1 MDAQA
6 KQMLQDVGSQL
17 DAGVFPRVKNGG
29 FVMPSEL
36 PRPPQSVGLEKKDVE
51 RQERPEGKRP
61 AWEPGPRRGEP
72 RWRSRGP
79 WQQWASG
86 ARPWA
91 AGDAAPLVGT
101 AGRAAYGQE
110 LSALQKIYPG
120 VQLWEQEQGVWVLV
134 ESGLFPGLRQHAV
147 FLVGVSYL
155 RAAVRS
161 WAFWGDPLAV
171 PSWIGP
177 RHTNFPDGSICAFEP
192 SDGTWLFGEPL
203 VALLD
208 LYTVW
213 AVRHLHLQT
222 FGRWP
227 GPQAVHMPYERVLE
241 LNADEHCGCGESNRR
256 YGECCRGKDLTRK
269 RIKDAVEFFF
279 WSGGVLRSPPAPV
292 ERFVHERQ
300 GVEAL
305 ADWLHR

>member
-1 MDAQA
+1 M
-6 KQMLQDVGSQL
+6 
-17 DAGVFPRVKNGG
+17 
-29 FVMPSEL
+29 
-36 PRPPQSVGLEKKDVE
+36 
-51 RQERPEGKRP
+51 
-61 AWEPGPRRGEP
+61 
-72 RWRSRGP
+72 
-79 WQQWASG
+79 
-86 ARPWA
+86 
-91 AGDAAPLVGT
+91 
-101 AGRAAYGQE
+101 
-110 LSALQKIYPG
+110 LQKIYPG

-134 ESGLFPGLRQHAV
+134 ESGLFPGLRQHAM

-155 RAAVRS
+155 RATVRS
-161 WAFWGDPLAV
+161 WAFWGDPLAA

-192 SDGTWLFGEPL
+192 TDGTWLFGEPL

-213 AVRHLHLQT
+213 AVRHLHLRI

-256 YGECCRGKDLTRK
+256 YGECCRGKDLTRN

-292 ERFVHERQ
+292 ERFVRERQ

-305 ADWLHR
+305 ADWLHRW